1 MKDFYA
7 TAGQQMLM
15 MLACDRIIF
24 KSRAIA
30 LLIQSEYR
38 NSIVPLM
45 LVMLASQPKFKE
57 SLAAIADDQRFQC
70 TVKFM
75 LMTPRCKAD
84 AERRCAI
91 DADDAGCIG
100 QVETRAVQLMLLMR
114 ASGPPGRYG
123 EENHAP
129 DADDARFLWNFRSSI
144 AQLMLMM
151 CGAGA
156 KCKQNREAYADD
168 QSEQTCVQLM
178 LMICDA
184 GGISRQAS
192 CS

>member
-1 MKDFYA
+1 MPLIVAHNSCGMKDFYA

-15 MLACDRIIF
+15 MPACDRIIF

-75 LMTPRCKAD
+75 LMTPRCKVPARC
-84 AERRCAI
+84 RR
-91 DADDAGCIG
+91 
-100 QVETRAVQLMLLMR
+100 RAVQLMVAPSKLWQLR
-114 ASGPPGRYG
+114 FPKKSLAAEGR
-123 EENHAP
+123 
-129 DADDARFLWNFRSSI
+129 
-144 AQLMLMM
+144 
-151 CGAGA
+151 C
-156 KCKQNREAYADD
+156 
-168 QSEQTCVQLM
+168 
-178 LMICDA
+178 
-184 GGISRQAS
+184 
-192 CS
+192 